1 MPLSPPVIRA
11 VLPLSAAGACLA
23 RHEVGT
29 RDHLAFVARL
39 VILVL
44 GRQRF
49 WVTLLHVWNLATF
62 DTFARTTFARARG
75 FHGTLAAKLLVEF
88 TKNCRKDCLQALCGL
103 PI

>member
-1 MPLSPPVIRA
+1 
-11 VLPLSAAGACLA
+11 
-23 RHEVGT
+23 
-29 RDHLAFVARL
+29 

-62 DTFARTTFARARG
+62 DTFARTTFARRG
-75 FHGTLAAKLLVEF
+75 GSIAALAAKLLVEF
-88 TKNCRKDCLQALCGL
+88 TKNCRMDCLQARCGL